1 MSEPVLTAEEVLRWN
16 ESTSAAWRTLLD
28 ERPEL
33 LTLSCDI
40 AKTSIVAQ
48 LLQHIVAVELR
59 YAERLAG
66 VPETDYEQIP
76 YDTVEKIYATHDRA
90 VQLFRQALASDLD
103 WDKVIEFTTRSRG
116 AVKASLKTILFHALL
131 HSQRHYAQLG
141 TLMRQHGHAVERPA
155 DYLFMGI
162 IRAES

>member
-1 MSEPVLTAEEVLRWN
+1 MSQPVLTAEEMLRWN
-16 ESTSAAWRTLLD
+16 EATSAAWRRLFE

-33 LTLSCDI
+33 LTFSCDI

-48 LLQHIVAVELR
+48 LLQHIVAVEVR

-66 VPETDYEQIP
+66 VPETPYEEIA

-90 VQLFRQALASDLD
+90 VGLFRQALAAEVD

-116 AVKASLKTILFHALL
+116 PAQASLKTILFHALL
-131 HSQRHYAQLG
+131 HSQRHYAQLA
-141 TLMRQHGHAVERPA
+141 TLMRQHGHAIEGPG
-155 DYLFMGI
+155 DYLLMGI
-162 IRAES
+162 VWK